1 MLMIVKT
8 ADSDCM
14 YCLLYSRDEDL
25 QALYCIPALWL
36 FLQQFFFFFV
46 ASSAGLAKHLK
57 FLCFP
62 ATLVLKSCSSFNTL
76 HFLIILEKW
85 TNSQRLEHPW
95 SRQRYNPA
103 CCFCFVLFFMFGQ
116 STGFFSEKVFSPF
129 FLRKNEGNLINLWVM
144 KNL

>member
-1 MLMIVKT
+1 MTVCT
-8 ADSDCM
+8 V
-14 YCLLYSRDEDL
+14 
-25 QALYCIPALWL
+25 YCIHEMKICKL
-36 FLQQFFFFFV
+36 FIVFLRYGFFAAVFFFFFV

-95 SRQRYNPA
+95 SWQRYWSQLIRHA
-103 CCFCFVLFFMFGQ
+103 TFALSCFSCSGKAQDSSQRKFFPH
-116 STGFFSEKVFSPF
+116 FFWEKIRVIS
-129 FLRKNEGNLINLWVM
+129 
-144 KNL
+144 

>member
-1 MLMIVKT
+1 MTVCT
-8 ADSDCM
+8 V
-14 YCLLYSRDEDL
+14 
-25 QALYCIPALWL
+25 YCIHEMKICEL
-36 FLQQFFFFFV
+36 FIVFLRHGFFCSSFFFFFFV

-95 SRQRYNPA
+95 SWQRYWSQLIRHA
-103 CCFCFVLFFMFGQ
+103 TFALSCFSCSGKAQDSSQRKFFPH
-116 STGFFSEKVFSPF
+116 FFWEKIRVIS
-129 FLRKNEGNLINLWVM
+129 
-144 KNL
+144 

>member
-1 MLMIVKT
+1 MIVKT
-8 ADSDCM
+8 ADWLYVLFTVFTRWRFASS
-14 YCLLYSRDEDL
+14 LLYSCVM
-25 QALYCIPALWL
+25 AFFAAV
-36 FLQQFFFFFV
+36 FFFFFFFFFFFV

-95 SRQRYNPA
+95 SWQRYWSQLIRHA
-103 CCFCFVLFFMFGQ
+103 TFALSCFSCSGKAQDSSQRKFFPH
-116 STGFFSEKVFSPF
+116 FFWEKIRVIS
-129 FLRKNEGNLINLWVM
+129 
-144 KNL
+144 